1 MKVGDIVRITDCD
14 DEAAGIG
21 GRPCNCFFCRGNSNR
36 LGLVTE
42 YLGSNDNEPRFNVR
56 FDIGH
61 WTLFD
66 ADITRNNAEVIS
78 VASR

>member
-1 MKVGDIVRITDCD
+1 MQVGDIVRITDCD
-14 DEAAGIG
+14 DEPTGVG
-21 GRPCNCFFCRGNSNR
+21 MGSCSCFFCRGNSNR

-42 YLGSNDNEPRFNVR
+42 YLGSNDDQPRFNVR

-66 ADITRNNAEVIS
+66 TDITNNNAEVIS
-78 VASR
+78 AASR